1 MSTTQILKKL
11 KNVDSSLQTKPLTSR
26 DREQYVHEYR
36 KSQGRIPWTVN
47 KARFGQND
55 MLGCIDTISY
65 DPWEIILDQ
74 TSTVHH
80 IPDKKREIQRMLHHS
95 PETSDI
101 KIVVHG
107 VDGYRIRQEKKWI
120 PVISRHVE
128 ETWIDDEWERAE
140 VPIDENR
147 LHRFEESMVS
157 ECNTIEDDKEAPKI
171 KSKVM
176 GNKKQVVKK

>member
-1 MSTTQILKKL
+1 MVTKSISTLTKK
-11 KNVDSSLQTKPLTSR
+11 KPLTSR
-26 DREQYVHEYR
+26 DREQFVHEYR
-36 KSQGRIPWTVN
+36 KNQGRIPWTVN
-47 KARFGQND
+47 KSSFGQND
-55 MLGCIDTISY
+55 ILGCIDTISY

-80 IPDKKREIQRMLHHS
+80 ISNKKREIQRMLKHS

-120 PVISRHVE
+120 PVITRHVE
-128 ETWIDDEWERAE
+128 ETWIDDEWEREE
-140 VPIDENR
+140 VQIDENR
-147 LHRFEESMVS
+147 LHRFDESMVS
-157 ECNTIEDDKEAPKI
+157 ECNTINDNKDGSKI

-176 GNKKQVVKK
+176 KNKKHSVKVVK